1 MNLISEPILTADT
14 LGTEPSRE
22 IATLLET
29 LRATKRRLEELT
41 RQELDVDVSREARTI
56 HRQRGPNRRPH
67 NETNMPVAVLDALP
81 VNIALLDATGTII
94 SVNESWRRFASK
106 NQLPASN
113 HGVGLNYLEICDR
126 AQGADM
132 VAAHQVASG
141 IRAVLQGA
149 VPGFSCEYA
158 CHSPTEQRWF
168 VMTATPVAEDR
179 SAGVVVMH
187 RTITERKQTETQQR
201 VEQERYLRQR
211 NALINF
217 TAGVPTGG
225 EDLSGTMRRITE
237 TAAATLGIARAS
249 VWRYNEDRSAIRC
262 LDLYEAATNQHSAG
276 LELAAADFPAY
287 FRALAE
293 RDVIVAD
300 DAQHHPSTCEF
311 TESYLR
317 PLGITSMLDAPIQ
330 LGGHAE
336 GVLCHEHVGL
346 LRHWTTDE
354 ETFAVAVANMASI
367 ALEGAERKRAQAEL
381 EDLHQQLVIASRQSG
396 MAEIATNVLHN
407 VGNVLNSVN
416 VSTGLIVESVKQ
428 SKIARLGQVAKLL
441 REHAADLVGFLTQD
455 TKGKQLPD
463 YLARL
468 SDHLLAEQA
477 GLIGELESL
486 QRNVDHI
493 KEIVAMQQSYARFGG
508 VKEIVDV
515 VELVEDALRIN
526 ESAISRQQVEVV
538 REFEPAPPL
547 NIEKHKVLQILV
559 NLIRNAKHA
568 CQDAGRPDQRLTVRV
583 AHGAGQIK
591 ISVADNGVG
600 IAPENLT
607 RIFGHGFTTRKDGHG
622 FGLHSGAL
630 TAQEMGGT
638 LTVHSTGPG
647 HGACFILTLPAE
659 ATQDRHD

>member
-1 MNLISEPILTADT
+1 MNLTSEPT
-14 LGTEPSRE
+14 LAPINSGTESTGE
-22 IATLLET
+22 VATLLKT
-29 LRATKRRLEELT
+29 LHATKQRLEELM
-41 RQELDVDVSREARTI
+41 RAELDVDVCRAAQAIRWQHGANTF
-56 HRQRGPNRRPH
+56 PA
-67 NETNMPVAVLDALP
+67 NEIKMPATVLDALP

-94 SVNESWRRFASK
+94 SVNESWRRFAAA
-106 NQLPASN
+106 NQLAAAN
-113 HGVGLNYLEICDR
+113 DGVGLNYLDICDQ
-126 AQGADM
+126 AQGDDM
-132 VAAHQVASG
+132 VAARQVASG

-149 VPGFSCEYA
+149 SPGFSFEYA

-168 VMTATPVAEDR
+168 VLTVTPAAEDR
-179 SAGVVVMH
+179 SGAVVVMH

-217 TAGVPTGG
+217 TGGVPTGG
-225 EDLSGTMRRITE
+225 EDLIGTMRRITE

-249 VWRYNEDRSAIRC
+249 VWRYNEERSAIRC
-262 LDLYEAATNQHSAG
+262 LDLYETATNRHSAG

-293 RDVIVAD
+293 RDVIVAA

-336 GVLCHEHVGL
+336 GVLCHEHIGP

-416 VSTGLIVESVKQ
+416 VSTGLIVASVKQ
-428 SKIARLGQVAKLL
+428 SKIARLGQVAALL
-441 REHAADLVGFLTQD
+441 REHAADLVGFLARD

-468 SDHLLAEQA
+468 ADHLLAEQA

-515 VELVEDALRIN
+515 VELLEDALRIN

-538 REFEPAPPL
+538 REFEPTPPV

-583 AHGAGQIK
+583 AHEAGLIK

-630 TAQEMGGT
+630 AAQEMDGT
-638 LTVHSTGPG
+638 LTVHSAGPG
-647 HGACFILTLPAE
+647 HGACFTLTLPAR